1 MRTISRFLTRNIGDC
16 WFLSALSSLA
26 QSLPEDC
33 PLKVKQTAVERVIQR
48 EANSTEE
55 AKNAGVYRVV
65 GNKVDFLSGKYL
77 ISGR

>member
-1 MRTISRFLTRNIGDC
+1 MTSKKVLTTETGDC

-65 GNKVDFLSGKYL
+65 RNKWLFM
-77 ISGR
+77 